1 MLKKLF
7 PLFVSEFASKT
18 IFYLAEGHLKS
29 PPLKLSA
36 TIVFFFLALTSSAQ
50 QSEAEIQK
58 ELAQLHRQTKETRNS
73 VSALLK
79 SSYEAFQATSDLVV
93 REQLRLHSDSLYN
106 ISDRNDIAE
115 LRINL
120 EYAKKHPSS
129 AYCFELVRGQIARQP
144 GKDFYDDFEYI
155 WNHAPKAIQES
166 ESGKIMAEQLIDF
179 KQSKVGSRAPAF
191 AGTDIA
197 NTEIALNDFIG
208 KKYVL
213 IDFWASWCA
222 PCCEELPDLK
232 ELYRKYQDLDFEII
246 SVSIDE
252 DLAKWK
258 NAVSKHGI
266 GNWKH
271 FSAAQ
276 NNSTMKKD
284 YFVSGIPHKVLIDKN
299 GVIIGKWKAS
309 GELNKRSLESQLR
322 TLFGY

>member
-1 MLKKLF
+1 
-7 PLFVSEFASKT
+7 
-18 IFYLAEGHLKS
+18 
-29 PPLKLSA
+29 LKLSA
-36 TIVFFFLALTSSAQ
+36 TIAFFFLALISSAQ

-58 ELAQLHRQTKETRNS
+58 ELAQLHRQTKETRDS

-115 LRINL
+115 LQINL

-129 AYCFELVRGQIARQP
+129 AYCFELVRSQIARQP

-155 WNHAPKAIQES
+155 WNHASKAIQES

-179 KQSKVGSRAPAF
+179 KQSKVGSLAPAF

-197 NTEIALNDFIG
+197 NTEIALKDFIG

-232 ELYRKYQDLDFEII
+232 DLYRKYKDLDFEII

-258 NAVSKHGI
+258 NAVSRHGI
-266 GNWKH
+266 ENWKH
-271 FSAAQ
+271 FSTAQ
-276 NNSTMKKD
+276 NNSIMKKD